1 MRRLSKNFYDG
12 VNPED
17 AFLDSSNLPGFNSH
31 SIEGKLVKPL
41 SKKEIYIIGII
52 FIIIVTVFTYRAFS
66 MQVLQA
72 DKYAALSERNTLSKS
87 IIFAERG
94 IITDRYGNEL
104 AWNEPQET
112 ALNFKEGVRP
122 YSLRKYTDL
131 PGLAHLLGYLSY
143 PIADKSGY
151 WWRKDYIANAGVESS
166 FNDTLKG
173 VNGHNLIEVNAVG
186 DIVSAG
192 SIEPPIDGKN
202 IILSIDSELTNKLY
216 EAIKAGS
223 DIAGFKGGAGVI
235 MDVKTG
241 EVLAITS
248 YPEYDSN
255 ILTDA
260 SDRATISE
268 YNTNPFKPFL
278 NRAVQGS
285 YTPGSIVKPYIGAVA
300 LQEGI
305 ITENTKILSTGVL
318 KVPNKYNPGQYTTF
332 KDWRTG
338 LGWLDIRE
346 AIKMSS
352 SIFFYV
358 IGGGHEHQ
366 PGLGISKISA
376 WADKFGFGK
385 LTGVAL
391 PGETK
396 GLVPTPQ
403 WQKQTFGE
411 DSVWRLGNTYH
422 SAIGQYGWLVTPIQA
437 AQYIS
442 SVANGGKLHSP
453 SLIKGVP
460 GEETLVP
467 IDPYNFQVIREGMRR
482 GAKAGTARALNLQ
495 GVHIAAKTGTAQL
508 GKNNEY
514 MNSWVVGFWPF
525 EEPRFAF
532 AVVLERAK
540 ADTLRGAA
548 PAMRPF
554 FEWLQKEHKD
564 DYAIGIYP
572 AQKSK

>member
-385 LTGVAL
+385 LTGIAL

-403 WQKQTFGE
+403 WQKQAFGE

-532 AVVLERAK
+532 AVVLEKAK

-554 FEWLQKEHKD
+554 FEWLETEHKD